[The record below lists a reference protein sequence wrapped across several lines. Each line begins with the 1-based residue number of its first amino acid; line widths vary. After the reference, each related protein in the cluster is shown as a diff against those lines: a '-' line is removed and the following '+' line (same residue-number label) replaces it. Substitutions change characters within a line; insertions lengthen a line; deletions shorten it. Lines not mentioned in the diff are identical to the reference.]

1 MDMKKSFSLSSVAIV
16 LLTVAVVV
24 MSVGYANFTAKLD
37 INGTANV
44 GASSWSVK
52 FDEGSYDETNGSVS
66 VAESDRTI
74 VETSMTYEVSLT
86 KPGDFY
92 EFTIDVQNS
101 GTFDANLTGITL
113 TALTEAQKK
122 YLVYEVYYNGTKYT
136 ATTENITDVVLA
148 SKTSAPVKVKVQ
160 YIQPDKA
167 SDLPESEQS
176 IKLDASLS
184 FAQKTQ

>member
-1 MDMKKSFSLSSVAIV
+1 MVSIREVAKKAGVSPA
-16 LLTVAVVV
+16 TVSRV
-24 MSVGYANFTAKLD
+24 